1 MPAKR
6 LGRFC
11 REQGLERVDFLKIDA
26 EGWDFEALL
35 GHDFAAC
42 PARVAM
48 AEFCTE
54 FPRQDRAKI
63 ESALAE
69 MRRAGYDALVF
80 SYEDDGNYRNRI
92 WKHDL
97 IGAGFGAPRA
107 RRDGHLAGNILFFRE
122 DDRLFL
128 ATALR
133 LFLSFLPPKERAE
146 FLPKA

>member
-1 MPAKR
+1 VPAVR
-6 LGRFC
+6 LDRFC
-11 REQGLERVDFLKIDA
+11 REQRVGRVDFLKIDA
-26 EGWDFEALL
+26 EGWDFEALAS
-35 GHDFAAC
+35 HDFAAC

-63 ESALAE
+63 ESALAA

-80 SYEDDGNYRNRI
+80 SYEDHGNYKNRI

-97 IGAGFGAPRA
+97 IGATFGKPVP
-107 RRDGHLAGNILFFRE
+107 RRDGQLAGNILFFRE

-128 ATALR
+128 ATVLR
-133 LFLSFLPPKERAE
+133 LFLSFLPPKERGE